1 MGKNETLRN
10 KMAIIGLTSAILLT
24 LTGCDNIKEKVPF
37 LNDKSAKVEEPAE
50 NTDQK
55 YLDKIAN
62 LEKEVEELKSNENS
76 VDSQTSYAIN
86 DKINYLIAQQM
97 ASTHNI
103 DFNDNILTNYVKTLA
118 ETSPKQTPDT
128 IANNPKSIIAMVG
141 YKDYGRSLALDYV
154 MQEIVKQ
161 TASVKDED
169 RNNDELVGQLTE
181 KYKNNSLVKNN
192 KNTEQVKEIVLKLD
206 AEDKVKEVLEME
218 MKSISDKLYETLLKE
233 YNPTYYNA
241 LVKGEEIA
249 VPDEKPEK
257 DPEAYKKQIGY
268 KEESVA
274 QSKDNI
280 NSENIDN
287 SAEEEA
293 KSKEKD
299 NKAEE
304 KDNKVEEKENKSK
317 EKDVK

>member
-62 LEKEVEELKSNENS
+62 LEKEVEELKSSKNNI
-76 VDSQTSYAIN
+76 DAQTSYAIN

-97 ASTHNI
+97 ATTHNI

-169 RNNDELVGQLTE
+169 RNNDELVGQLIE

-249 VPDEKPEK
+249 VPDETPEK
-257 DPEAYKKQIGY
+257 DSEKYKKQIGY
-268 KEESVA
+268 AEESDSTVDG
-274 QSKDNI
+274 STITPDNGT
-280 NSENIDN
+280 
-287 SAEEEA
+287 
-293 KSKEKD
+293 KLEKD
-299 NKAEE
+299 NANSQKDDKSNKEKIKDSE
-304 KDNKVEEKENKSK
+304 VKDKDNK
-317 EKDVK
+317 

>member
-1 MGKNETLRN
+1 MVKNETLRN

-86 DKINYLIAQQM
+86 NKINYLIAQQM

-249 VPDEKPEK
+249 VPDGKPEK

-268 KEESVA
+268 AEESNSTVEGSSTTSDND
-274 QSKDNI
+274 SKT
-280 NSENIDN
+280 
-287 SAEEEA
+287 
-293 KSKEKD
+293 EKD
-299 NKAEE
+299 NSNSQKDDKFNKEE
-304 KDNKVEEKENKSK
+304 IKDPEVKDKDNK
-317 EKDVK
+317 

>member
-10 KMAIIGLTSAILLT
+10 KMAIIGLTSAMLLT

-37 LNDKSAKVEEPAE
+37 LNNKDTEITEPAE
-50 NTDQK
+50 NPDQK
-55 YLDKIAN
+55 YLDKIAD
-62 LEKEVEELKSNENS
+62 LEKEVEELKSSENNM
-76 VDSQTSYAIN
+76 DSQTSYAIN

-97 ASTHNI
+97 ATTHNI
-103 DFNDNILTNYVKTLA
+103 DFNESILTNYVKTLA

-161 TASVKDED
+161 TATVKDED

-249 VPDEKPEK
+249 VPDETPERDSDK
-257 DPEAYKKQIGY
+257 YKKQIGY
-268 KEESVA
+268 AEESNSTVEGSSTTSDND
-274 QSKDNI
+274 SKT
-280 NSENIDN
+280 
-287 SAEEEA
+287 
-293 KSKEKD
+293 EKD
-299 NKAEE
+299 NSNSQKDDKFNKEE
-304 KDNKVEEKENKSK
+304 IKDPEVKDKDNK
-317 EKDVK
+317 

>member
-1 MGKNETLRN
+1 MAKNETLRN
-10 KMAIIGLTSAILLT
+10 KMAIIGLTSAMLLT

-37 LNDKSAKVEEPAE
+37 LNNKDTEITEPAE
-50 NTDQK
+50 NPDQK
-55 YLDKIAN
+55 YLDKIAD
-62 LEKEVEELKSNENS
+62 LEKEVEELKSNENNM
-76 VDSQTSYAIN
+76 DSQTSYAIN

-97 ASTHNI
+97 ATTHNI
-103 DFNDNILTNYVKTLA
+103 DFNESILTNYVKTLA

-161 TASVKDED
+161 TASVKEED
-169 RNNDELVGQLTE
+169 RNNDELVGQLKE

-249 VPDEKPEK
+249 VPDETPERDSEK
-257 DPEAYKKQIGY
+257 YKKQIGY
-268 KEESVA
+268 EEESNSTVEGSSTTPDND
-274 QSKDNI
+274 SKT
-280 NSENIDN
+280 
-287 SAEEEA
+287 
-293 KSKEKD
+293 EKD
-299 NKAEE
+299 NSNSQKDDKSNKEE
-304 KDNKVEEKENKSK
+304 IKDPEVKDKDNK
-317 EKDVK
+317 

>member
-249 VPDEKPEK
+249 VPDGKPEK

-268 KEESVA
+268 AEESNSTVEGGSTTSDND
-274 QSKDNI
+274 SKT
-280 NSENIDN
+280 
-287 SAEEEA
+287 
-293 KSKEKD
+293 EKD
-299 NKAEE
+299 NSNSQKDDKFNKEE
-304 KDNKVEEKENKSK
+304 IKDSEVKDKDNK
-317 EKDVK
+317 

>member
-24 LTGCDNIKEKVPF
+24 LTGCNNIKEKVPF
-37 LNDKSAKVEEPAE
+37 LNDKSAKVEKPAE

-128 IANNPKSIIAMVG
+128 ISNNPKSIIAMVG

-268 KEESVA
+268 AEESNSTVEG
-274 QSKDNI
+274 SSTTPDNGT
-280 NSENIDN
+280 
-287 SAEEEA
+287 
-293 KSKEKD
+293 KVEKD
-299 NKAEE
+299 NSNSQKDDKSNKEE
-304 KDNKVEEKENKSK
+304 IKDPEVKDKDNK
-317 EKDVK
+317 

>member
-37 LNDKSAKVEEPAE
+37 LSDKSAKVEEPAE

-249 VPDEKPEK
+249 VPDGKPEK

-268 KEESVA
+268 AEESNSTVEGSSTTSDND
-274 QSKDNI
+274 SKT
-280 NSENIDN
+280 
-287 SAEEEA
+287 
-293 KSKEKD
+293 EKD
-299 NKAEE
+299 NSNSQKDDKSNKEE
-304 KDNKVEEKENKSK
+304 IKDPEVKDKDNK
-317 EKDVK
+317 

>member
-249 VPDEKPEK
+249 VPDGKPEK

-268 KEESVA
+268 AEESNSTVEGSSTTSDND
-274 QSKDNI
+274 SKT
-280 NSENIDN
+280 
-287 SAEEEA
+287 
-293 KSKEKD
+293 EKD
-299 NKAEE
+299 NSNSQKDDKFNKEE
-304 KDNKVEEKENKSK
+304 IKDPEVKDKDNK
-317 EKDVK
+317 

>member
-1 MGKNETLRN
+1 MGKNEKLRN
-10 KMAIIGLTSAILLT
+10 KMAIIGLTSAMILT
-24 LTGCDNIKEKVPF
+24 LTGCETIKEKVPF
-37 LNDKSAKVEEPAE
+37 LNDKSEKVEEPAE
-50 NTDQK
+50 NPDQK
-55 YLDKIAN
+55 YLDKISS
-62 LEKEVEELKSNENS
+62 LEKEVEDLKSNEKS

-97 ASTHNI
+97 ATTHNI
-103 DFNDNILTNYVKTLA
+103 DFNDNILTNYVKTLS

-169 RNNDELVGQLTE
+169 RNNDELVNQLLE

-192 KNTEQVKEIVLKLD
+192 KNPEQVKEIVLKLD

-241 LVKGEEIA
+241 LVKGEEIG
-249 VPDEKPEK
+249 VPDETPEK
-257 DPEAYKKQIGY
+257 DPDKYKKQIGY
-268 KEESVA
+268 AEESKTSNTTTNDDKKDTKTEDNGKKDNKEE
-274 QSKDNI
+274 K
-280 NSENIDN
+280 SEEKV
-287 SAEEEA
+287 EE
-293 KSKEKD
+293 
-299 NKAEE
+299 KAEE
-304 KDNKVEEKENKSK
+304 KVEK
-317 EKDVK
+317 

>member
-249 VPDEKPEK
+249 VPDGKPEK

-268 KEESVA
+268 AEESNSTVEGSSTTSDND
-274 QSKDNI
+274 SKT
-280 NSENIDN
+280 
-287 SAEEEA
+287 
-293 KSKEKD
+293 EKD
-299 NKAEE
+299 NSNSQKDDKSNKEE
-304 KDNKVEEKENKSK
+304 IKDPEVKDKDNK
-317 EKDVK
+317 

>member
-1 MGKNETLRN
+1 M
-10 KMAIIGLTSAILLT
+10 
-24 LTGCDNIKEKVPF
+24 
-37 LNDKSAKVEEPAE
+37 
-50 NTDQK
+50 
-55 YLDKIAN
+55 
-62 LEKEVEELKSNENS
+62 
-76 VDSQTSYAIN
+76 
-86 DKINYLIAQQM
+86 
-97 ASTHNI
+97 
-103 DFNDNILTNYVKTLA
+103 A

-192 KNTEQVKEIVLKLD
+192 KNTEQVKEIVLNLD

-268 KEESVA
+268 EEESSSTVNNNA
-274 QSKDNI
+274 TT
-280 NSENIDN
+280 SENGN
-287 SAEEEA
+287 KA
-293 KSKEKD
+293 EKD
-299 NKAEE
+299 NLNNSNDNKSDKKDVKNPEVKE
-304 KDNKVEEKENKSK
+304 NKDNK
-317 EKDVK
+317 

>member
-37 LNDKSAKVEEPAE
+37 LNNKETEITEPAE
-50 NTDQK
+50 NPDQK

-62 LEKEVEELKSNENS
+62 LEKEVEELKSNENN

-97 ASTHNI
+97 AFTHNI

-118 ETSPKQTPDT
+118 ETSSKQTPDT

-268 KEESVA
+268 EEESVA

-287 SAEEEA
+287 SVEEET

-304 KDNKVEEKENKSK
+304 KDNKVGEKENKSK

>member
-1 MGKNETLRN
+1 MGKNKTLRN
-10 KMAIIGLTSAILLT
+10 KMAIIGLTSAMLLT

-37 LNDKSAKVEEPAE
+37 LNNKETEITEPAE
-50 NTDQK
+50 NPDQK

-62 LEKEVEELKSNENS
+62 LEKEVEELKSNDNN

-268 KEESVA
+268 EEESSSTVNNNA
-274 QSKDNI
+274 TT
-280 NSENIDN
+280 SENGN
-287 SAEEEA
+287 KA
-293 KSKEKD
+293 EKD
-299 NKAEE
+299 NLNNSNDNKSDKKDVKNPEVKE
-304 KDNKVEEKENKSK
+304 NKDNK
-317 EKDVK
+317 

>member
-50 NTDQK
+50 NIDQK

-249 VPDEKPEK
+249 VPDGKPEK

-268 KEESVA
+268 AEESNSTVEGSSTTSDND
-274 QSKDNI
+274 SKT
-280 NSENIDN
+280 
-287 SAEEEA
+287 
-293 KSKEKD
+293 EKD
-299 NKAEE
+299 NSNSQKDDKFNKEE
-304 KDNKVEEKENKSK
+304 IKDPEVKDKDNK
-317 EKDVK
+317 